1 MRALH
6 RNLGTV
12 LMALGMA
19 ACASMSEPAE
29 RAADDPFE
37 VARGGG
43 TDEVLLTVENND
55 FRDATIYVLWNGAR
69 RRAGTVTGKTS
80 ETFRMEWRSEW
91 VQLEVDFLG
100 GGGYTTERVD
110 VVQGDHLNFVI
121 MLSP

>member
-12 LMALGMA
+12 LMALGMS
-19 ACASMSEPAE
+19 ACASTSEPAE
-29 RAADDPFE
+29 RPAGDPFA
-37 VARGGG
+37 VARGAP

-55 FRDATIYVLWNGAR
+55 FRDATIYVSWNGAR
-69 RRAGTVTGKTS
+69 RRAGTVTGKSS
-80 ETFRMEWRSEW
+80 ETFRMDWRSEW
-91 VQLEVDFLG
+91 VQLQVDFLG

-121 MLSP
+121 MPSP